1 MENEKKTTTETAAP
15 EATPEATPE
24 EQANQET
31 EAVKAMRDVYETR
44 LKAKENE
51 IFAMKKAHADQ
62 IRELLKGKISAGDS
76 ADEVPEEDEETAAA
90 RRIAEK
96 YKIRRL

>member
-1 MENEKKTTTETAAP
+1 MENEKKTTTEI
-15 EATPEATPE
+15 ATPEATPE
-24 EQANQET
+24 EQVNQET
-31 EAVKAMRDVYETR
+31 EAVKAIRDVYEAR
-44 LKAKENE
+44 LQEKENE
-51 IFAMKKAHADQ
+51 ISAMKKAHADQ

>member
-1 MENEKKTTTETAAP
+1 MKDEKNTTIETAA
-15 EATPEATPE
+15 PEATPE

-31 EAVKAMRDVYETR
+31 EAVKAIRDVYEAR
-44 LKAKENE
+44 LQEKENE
-51 IFAMKKAHADQ
+51 ISAIKKAHADQ
-62 IRELLKGKISAGDS
+62 IRELLKGKVSAGDS

>member
-1 MENEKKTTTETAAP
+1 MEEEKKTTTETTAP
-15 EATPEATPE
+15 EGTPE

-31 EAVKAMRDVYETR
+31 EAVKAIRDVYEAR
-44 LKAKENE
+44 LKEKENE
-51 IFAMKKAHADQ
+51 ISAIKKAHADQ
-62 IRELLKGKISAGDS
+62 IRELLKGKVSAGDS

>member
-1 MENEKKTTTETAAP
+1 MEDEKKTTTETAAP
-15 EATPEATPE
+15 ETTPE

-31 EAVKAMRDVYETR
+31 EAIKAIRDVYETR
-44 LKAKENE
+44 LQEKENE
-51 IFAMKKAHADQ
+51 ISAIKKAHADQ
-62 IRELLKGKISAGDS
+62 IRELLKGKASAGDS

>member
-1 MENEKKTTTETAAP
+1 MENEKKTTTEI
-15 EATPEATPE
+15 ATPEVTPE

-31 EAVKAMRDVYETR
+31 EAVKAIRDVYEAR
-44 LKAKENE
+44 LQEKENE
-51 IFAMKKAHADQ
+51 ISAIKKAHADQ
-62 IRELLKGKISAGDS
+62 IRELLKGKVSAGDS

>member
-1 MENEKKTTTETAAP
+1 MENEKKTTTEI
-15 EATPEATPE
+15 ATPEATPE

-31 EAVKAMRDVYETR
+31 EAFKAIRDVYEAR
-44 LKAKENE
+44 LQEKENE
-51 IFAMKKAHADQ
+51 ISAIKKAHADQ

-90 RRIAEK
+90 RLIAEK

>member
-1 MENEKKTTTETAAP
+1 MENEKKTNTETAA
-15 EATPEATPE
+15 PEATPE

-31 EAVKAMRDVYETR
+31 EAVKAIRDVYEAR
-44 LKAKENE
+44 LQEKENE
-51 IFAMKKAHADQ
+51 ISAIKKAHADQ
-62 IRELLKGKISAGDS
+62 IRELLKGKVSAGDS

>member
-15 EATPEATPE
+15 EATPE

-31 EAVKAMRDVYETR
+31 EAIKAIRDVYETR
-44 LKAKENE
+44 LQEKENE
-51 IFAMKKAHADQ
+51 MSAIKNAHADQ
-62 IRELLKGKISAGDS
+62 NQKKIKGKNSAGDS

>member
-15 EATPEATPE
+15 EATPE

-31 EAVKAMRDVYETR
+31 EAVKVIRDVYETR
-44 LKAKENE
+44 LQEKENE
-51 IFAMKKAHADQ
+51 ISAIKKAHADQ
-62 IRELLKGKISAGDS
+62 IRELLKGKIAAGDS
-76 ADEVPEEDEETAAA
+76 AEESPEEDEEMAAA

-96 YKIRRL
+96 YKMRRL